1 MKKMVILKDVNN
13 QKIQTLQKPDKK
25 WFAFFILNNSF
36 VPNAKQKKCKPFF
49 VRHFL
54 SVFQFLFHLDK
65 SLTKT

>member
-25 WFAFFILNNSF
+25 CKAFFILNNIF
-36 VPNAKQKKCKPFF
+36 VSNAKQKNAK
-49 VRHFL
+49 HFL

-65 SLTKT
+65 PLTKT